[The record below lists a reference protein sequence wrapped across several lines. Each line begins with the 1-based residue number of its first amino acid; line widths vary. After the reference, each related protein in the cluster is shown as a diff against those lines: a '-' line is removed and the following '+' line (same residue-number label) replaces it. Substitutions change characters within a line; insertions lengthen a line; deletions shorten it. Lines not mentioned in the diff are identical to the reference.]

1 MAASSATLYF
11 GFLIASIT
19 LWMIFSLCS
28 RLFAWMLS
36 RVLGMSVRFRVRSRK
51 CLRDIVVMFETGAFE
66 SASADEIKFAV
77 GFISGELCIKVLICG
92 LDVVM
97 RSFGA
102 LSCDELSLSVS
113 SLDMTGQ

>member
-1 MAASSATLYF
+1 MKKYIIRAWFAA
-11 GFLIASIT
+11 G
-19 LWMIFSLCS
+19 
-28 RLFAWMLS
+28 LS
-36 RVLGMSVRFRVRSRK
+36 VLQ
-51 CLRDIVVMFETGAFE
+51 GAFE

-113 SLDMTGQ
+113 SLDMTGTVICI